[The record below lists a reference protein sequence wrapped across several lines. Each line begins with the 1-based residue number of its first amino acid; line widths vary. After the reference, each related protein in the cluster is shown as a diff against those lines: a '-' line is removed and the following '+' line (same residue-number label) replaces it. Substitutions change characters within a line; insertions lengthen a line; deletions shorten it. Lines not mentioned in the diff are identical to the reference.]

1 MSGFVMKNPVPTALS
16 SLPVPLTCPPSRR
29 LLSAWVAVAC
39 SYAVLASGA
48 SMAQAPSPDKPAEPT
63 PEQTIDR
70 ERPISRPLKYPLPP
84 IDPKQVP
91 PPSPLEP
98 RKSVSVPDR
107 WRIMDGLG
115 FKFPLYDP
123 YNHNV
128 LKGDKPFEPFAK
140 WGPDWFLA
148 LSAISDSLIE
158 SRRLPTPFGAQSSE
172 RTGAT
177 DVFGRSRQNV
187 FVQTI
192 ILSGAIIKG
201 NTTFKPPDYEF
212 RFVPAIQVNHARLE
226 EVRGVRVDPRAG
238 KTRTDNH
245 VGIQELFADVHL
257 RNVSDRYD
265 FDSFRVGIQPFQ
277 SDFRGFLFQDVP
289 FGVRLFGIRD
299 NNLFQYNI
307 AYFRRMEKDTN
318 SGLNDVNQKL
328 RRDHV
333 LAANLYRQDF
343 PVLGFTSQATIIH
356 NWNREAGGDY
366 YDNNGFLVRPAVF
379 GDVRPHN
386 YHVTYLGLNG
396 DGHFGRLNVT
406 GSLYAAIGR
415 DKRNPLAQRPVDIQ
429 AGFAAFELSRDFSWI
444 RVRGNALLASGDRNP
459 FDGKASGFDAIF
471 ENPQFA
477 GADTSFFI
485 RQAVPLI
492 GGGGVALSARNGV
505 LPSLRSSKDQGQS
518 NFINPGLALLG
529 AGVDL
534 DLTPHIR
541 VLANISKLDFL
552 NTSSLSV
559 LRNQNISSKDLG
571 IDISAGI
578 QYRPFFTQNI
588 VLNASAA
595 ALLPGKGLKQLYEED
610 KRGPQYS
617 ILINLLL
624 TY

>member
-1 MSGFVMKNPVPTALS
+1 MSRVPNRQRLAFACIAALACMSVNAQQAPTAG
-16 SLPVPLTCPPSRR
+16 T
-29 LLSAWVAVAC
+29 SA
-39 SYAVLASGA
+39 
-48 SMAQAPSPDKPAEPT
+48 DKPQEAAPQEPI
-63 PEQTIDR
+63 ER
-70 ERPISRPLKYPLPP
+70 ERPISKPLKYPLPP
-84 IDPKQVP
+84 IDPKQVS
-91 PPSPLEP
+91 PPSPLVP
-98 RKSVSVPDR
+98 RTSVSVPDR

-115 FKFPLYDP
+115 FKFPWYDP

-140 WGPDWFLA
+140 WGPDWFLS
-148 LSAISDSLIE
+148 LSAISDTLIE
-158 SRRLPTPFGAQSSE
+158 LRRLPTPVGAQSSE
-172 RTGAT
+172 RPLAN
-177 DVFGRSRQNV
+177 DVFGRANQNV

-192 ILSGAIIKG
+192 ILSAAVIKG

-212 RFVPAIQVNHARLE
+212 RFVPAIQVNYARLQ
-226 EVRGVRVDPRAG
+226 EVRGVRIDPRQG

-245 VGIQELFADVHL
+245 VGVQELFADVHL

-277 SDFRGFLFQDVP
+277 SDFRGFIFQDVP
-289 FGVRLFGIRD
+289 FGIRLFGIRD
-299 NNLFQYNI
+299 NNLFQYNL

-318 SGLNDVNQKL
+318 SGLNDVNQKM

-333 LAANLYRQDF
+333 LVANLYRQDL
-343 PVLGFTSQATIIH
+343 PVLGFTTQATIIH

-386 YHVTYLGLNG
+386 YHVTYFGING
-396 DGHFGRLNVT
+396 DGHFDRWNLT
-406 GSLYAAIGR
+406 SSMYAAIGR
-415 DKRNPLAQRPVDIQ
+415 DRRNPLAQRPVSIR
-429 AGFAAFELSRDFSWI
+429 AGFAAAEVSRDYSWL
-444 RVRGNALLASGDRNP
+444 RVRGNALIASGDKNP
-459 FDGKASGFDAIF
+459 FDGKATGFDAIF

-518 NFINPGLALLG
+518 NFINPGLVLLG
-529 AGVDL
+529 FGADA
-534 DLTPHIR
+534 DLTPQLR
-541 VLANISKLDFL
+541 VIGNISKLNFL
-552 NTSSLSV
+552 NTSTLSV
-559 LRNQNISSKDLG
+559 LRNQNVSSKDLG
-571 IDISAGI
+571 VDVSAGV

-595 ALLPGKGLKQLYEED
+595 ALFPGKGLKQLYEED